1 MRNVTYLVHRE
12 LRPDPPPRDIGDYA
26 SWIRQALYE
35 AYDEVRA
42 QQQRATHRQKRKYD
56 SKAVAHTFPIGCW
69 VLKYYPPARKD
80 KLCSP
85 WIGPYKVV
93 RAPMEWV
100 VGIQVD
106 ADARIFYVH
115 MDDLKRCAPPDP
127 TLSWPD
133 VARGTSIVLSTR
145 APSTVAHTI
154 ADLTPTKSDNSQM
167 AMSEQSTQSEN
178 FGDNDVCAPPITVH
192 TESSHDDTGAPSITI
207 WNLEDDKCI
216 LSKNSECCIDFK
228 GFRFHS
234 METLLCALELDMLGD
249 TKYVRQL
256 ARYARMEYV
265 RKCAKTRFELAPN
278 TIQDKWLCEQFTA
291 WTQIIS
297 ARILLDPK
305 FKQALLDSCGSPLC
319 DPNDPVYSNA
329 LMSSRKMCAKQDAFN
344 FPPWIEGHMRLTRGQ
359 AIR

>member
-1 MRNVTYLVHRE
+1 MLV
-12 LRPDPPPRDIGDYA
+12 LR
-26 SWIRQALYE
+26 
-35 AYDEVRA
+35 
-42 QQQRATHRQKRKYD
+42 
-56 SKAVAHTFPIGCW
+56 
-69 VLKYYPPARKD
+69 YYPPARKD

-85 WIGPYKVV
+85 WI
-93 RAPMEWV
+93 

-106 ADARIFYVH
+106 ADARILYVH
-115 MDDLKRCAPPDP
+115 MDDLKRCTPPDP
-127 TLSWPD
+127 TPSWPD

-145 APSTVAHTI
+145 APSTVTRTI
-154 ADLTPTKSDNSQM
+154 PDPIPTGSDNPQM
-167 AMSEQSTQSEN
+167 ATSEQNTQSDKSSE
-178 FGDNDVCAPPITVH
+178 DDVRAPPITVH
-192 TESSHDDTGAPSITI
+192 TESSHGDTGAPSMTI
-207 WNLEDDKCI
+207 WNSEDDKCI

-256 ARYARMEYV
+256 SRYAQMEYV
-265 RKCAKTRFELAPN
+265 RKCATTRFELAPK

-291 WTQIIS
+291 WKQIIS

-305 FKQALLDSCGSPLC
+305 FKQALMDSCGSPLC

-329 LMSSRKMCAKQDAFN
+329 LMSSRKMCAKRDAFN
-344 FPPWIEGHMRLTRGQ
+344 FPPWIESHTRLTRGQ